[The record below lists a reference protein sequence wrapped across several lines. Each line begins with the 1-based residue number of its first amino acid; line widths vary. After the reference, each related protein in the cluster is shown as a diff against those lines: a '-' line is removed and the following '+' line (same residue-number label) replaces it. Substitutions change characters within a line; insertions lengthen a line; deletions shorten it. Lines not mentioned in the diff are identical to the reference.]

1 MSDKPKRHLD
11 PQLAEA
17 RRAQVINAASDSFR
31 RKGYHGAGMAE
42 ISKTAGMSAG
52 HIYNYFDSK
61 EAIIEAIIERD
72 KEEMFSVFN
81 GFLEQPGDL
90 LQIMVDGADDGV
102 EKHLDLERSALELEM
117 LSEAARNEKV
127 AALLA
132 QSDTQARALMK
143 QLMQSERSQI
153 RHLPEH
159 ELDARIAVMFSMIT
173 GLTMRRVLHPELDKD
188 TVLLALN
195 PVLKTLL
202 TP

>member
-11 PQLAEA
+11 PELAQA
-17 RRAQVINAASDSFR
+17 RRAQVINAASDCFR

-81 GFLEQPGDL
+81 GFLEQQGDL
-90 LQIMVDGADDGV
+90 LDIMINGADTGV
-102 EKHLDLERSALELEM
+102 EKHLDLERAALELEM
-117 LSEAARNEKV
+117 LSEGARNDKV
-127 AALLA
+127 AQLLQ
-132 QSDTQARALMK
+132 QSDTEARALMK
-143 QLMQSERSQI
+143 QLMLSERSQI

-159 ELDARIAVMFSMIT
+159 ELDSRIAVMFSLIT
-173 GLTMRRVLHPELDKD
+173 GLTQRRVLHPELDKD
-188 TVLLALN
+188 TVLRAMK
-195 PVLKTLL
+195 PVLATLL

>member
-1 MSDKPKRHLD
+1 MSEKPKRHLD
-11 PQLAEA
+11 PELART
-17 RRAQVINAASDSFR
+17 RRAQVINAASDCFR

-61 EAIIEAIIERD
+61 EAIIEAIVERD

-81 GFLEQPGDL
+81 GFLEQQGDL
-90 LQIMVDGADDGV
+90 LNIMLDGAEAGV
-102 EKHLDLERSALELEM
+102 EKHLDVERAALELEM
-117 LSEAARNEKV
+117 LSEAARNAKV
-127 AALLA
+127 ATLLQQGDA
-132 QSDTQARALMK
+132 AARALMK

-159 ELDARIAVMFSMIT
+159 ELEGRIAVMFAMIT
-173 GLTMRRVLHPELDKD
+173 GLMLRRVLHPALEKN
-188 TVLLALN
+188 TVQQALK
-195 PVLKTLL
+195 PLIKTLL